1 MAMPQDHLEA
11 ELAINALIQRYA
23 RAVDI
28 HGGPAQ
34 AACFTADGYF
44 EMSSGARRDRA
55 AMAASGL
62 ATDVRRRHFFTP
74 PVITFTGSDAAT
86 GEGFCQILE
95 FDPATGVQGPPLS
108 VDYRDEYRRTAE
120 GWLLASRLIKRSF
133 A

>member
-1 MAMPQDHLEA
+1 MTTSQDRLEA
-11 ELAINALIQRYA
+11 EVAINALIQRYA
-23 RAVDI
+23 QAVDVL
-28 HGGPAQ
+28 GGPAQ

-44 EMSSGARRDRA
+44 EMSSGVRRDRA
-55 AMAASGL
+55 AIAASAL

-74 PVITFTGSDAAT
+74 PVITFTGPDAAA

-108 VDYRDEYRRTAE
+108 LDYRDEYRRTAE
-120 GWLLASRLIKRSF
+120 GWLLASRLVRRSF